1 MSDGRPSGKPVADGP
16 RLAIVVHSLSAGG
29 AERVSV
35 HLANSLAARGWRVSL
50 ITLESRAGDFYP
62 VAPAVARIALAVA
75 GESRGLAAALA
86 GNLRRLVALRRALRA
101 GGFDVVLGMT
111 ATIAVLTILSAL
123 GSGSRI
129 VVSERIHPPTL
140 RIGAAWHCLRKRV
153 YRRADLV
160 VVQSEQSL
168 QWVERQAPGSR
179 ARVVPN
185 PVVLPL
191 PSSEPFVVPDRWV
204 DPGRRLLLA
213 VGRLEP
219 QKGFDLLIDAFAVL
233 AADHAA
239 WTLVIVGEG
248 AERSALEARAARLGL
263 AGVVRM
269 PGHAGNLA
277 DWYRRADLFVLSS
290 RYEGF
295 PNVLAEAM
303 AHGCAA
309 VSFDCPTGPRDI
321 LRDEVDGLLVESV
334 EDPGALA
341 GALARLMRDEASREW
356 MGTNAREVAAR
367 YAAGRVLGLWCD
379 ALSPR

>member
-1 MSDGRPSGKPVADGP
+1 MSDGP
-16 RLAIVVHSLSAGG
+16 RLAIVIHSLSAGG

-35 HLANSLAARGWRVSL
+35 HLANSLSGLGWHVAL
-50 ITLESRAGDFYP
+50 VTLESRAGDFYP
-62 VAPAVARIALAVA
+62 VAPAVERIALDVA

-86 GNLRRLVALRRALRA
+86 GNLRRLLAIRRALRA
-101 GGFDVVLGMT
+101 GAFDVVLGMT

-129 VVSERIHPPTL
+129 VVSERIHPPML
-140 RIGAAWHCLRKRV
+140 RIGAAWHWLRKRV
-153 YRRADLV
+153 YRLADLV

-168 QWVERQAPGSR
+168 QWVERHAPGSR

-191 PSSEPFVVPDRWV
+191 PSAAPFVAPDRWV
-204 DPGRRLLLA
+204 EPARRLLLA

-219 QKGFDLLIDAFAVL
+219 QKGFDLLIDAFAML
-233 AADHAA
+233 AAEHPQ

-248 AERSALEARAARLGL
+248 AERSSLEARAARLGL

-341 GALARLMRDEASREW
+341 GALARLMRDEASRKR

-367 YAAGRVLGLWCD
+367 YTAGRVLGLWCD